1 MGKRLVIIIIIGIVS
16 ALTMVTAN
24 QSSAQ
29 TIHGCIKKSNGGL
42 RVVSDSSQCKKTET
56 PLSWNQGGSLGPKG
70 DKGDPGATGPR
81 GPQGEVGPQG
91 PQGRQGIPGTSFD
104 LSKMYVNETR
114 DYNYA
119 WCNDDDVAITCSA
132 FCFNGELDSLVN
144 FPFGYDAS
152 IDQEGVYG
160 DGWAGICR
168 ADCSEGNHR
177 PWMVRVLCMPRS

>member
-1 MGKRLVIIIIIGIVS
+1 MKKLLVIISAVS
-16 ALTMVTAN
+16 ALAIGTVTQTA
-24 QSSAQ
+24 AQ
-29 TIHGCIKKSNGGL
+29 TIHACIKNKDGKL
-42 RVVSDSSQCKKTET
+42 RVVTDSSQCKNSET
-56 PLSWNQGGSLGPKG
+56 PLSWNQGGSPGPKG

-81 GPQGEVGPQG
+81 GPQGAAGPQG
-91 PQGRQGIPGTSFD
+91 PQGRQGIPGASFD

-119 WCNDDDVAITCSA
+119 WCDDDDVAITCSA
-132 FCFNGELDSLVN
+132 FCFNGEIDSLVT

-152 IDQEGVYG
+152 VDREGVYS
-160 DGWAGICR
+160 DHWAGICR

>member
-1 MGKRLVIIIIIGIVS
+1 MKKLLVIVGVVLML
-16 ALTMVTAN
+16 AVFAVT

-29 TIHGCIKKSNGGL
+29 IIYGCINKKNQAL
-42 RVVSDSSQCKKTET
+42 YIVKNPSQCKKGDT
-56 PLSWNQGGSLGPKG
+56 PLSWNQAGSPGLKG

-81 GPQGEVGPQG
+81 GPQGSAGPQG
-91 PQGRQGIPGTSFD
+91 PQGRQGIPGAFFD

-119 WCNDDDVAITCSA
+119 WCDDDDVSINCSA
-132 FCFNGELDSLVN
+132 FCFSGEIDSIVN

-152 IDQEGVYG
+152 IDQEGDYS
-160 DGWAGICR
+160 DHWAGICR

>member
-1 MGKRLVIIIIIGIVS
+1 MKKLLVVASVVLMLAIF
-16 ALTMVTAN
+16 TAT

-29 TIHGCIKKSNGGL
+29 TIYGCIKKSNGTL
-42 RVVSDSSQCKKTET
+42 RVVRDFSQCNEKKET
-56 PLSWNQGGSLGPKG
+56 PLSWNQAGSPGLKG

-81 GPQGEVGPQG
+81 GPRGDTGLQG
-91 PQGRQGIPGTSFD
+91 PQGIPGTSFD
-104 LSKMYVNETR
+104 LSKMYVHETR

-119 WCNDDDVAITCSA
+119 WCDDDDVAIDCSA
-132 FCFNGELDSLVN
+132 FCFNGEIDSLVN

-152 IDQEGVYG
+152 VDREGVYS
-160 DGWAGICR
+160 DHWAGICR